1 MVLIVMNDI
10 DPFVIRSLMCKCG
23 YEKTIDIISFNVGD
37 EHHKSVWLIRG
48 KNDKKISFKYVKEI
62 KTPYIYDLI

>member
-37 EHHKSVWLIRG
+37 EHHKSV
-48 KNDKKISFKYVKEI
+48 
-62 KTPYIYDLI
+62 